1 MVKKVVLDDSASES
15 ESQHLSDGGD
25 DFDSA
30 PQALS
35 KSAKAQA
42 KHD

>member
-15 ESQHLSDGGD
+15 ESQHLSDGD